1 MRKFTL
7 TFDKAQLRVF
17 NGILGRLEEG
27 EYTLVKE
34 PTLEIVDR
42 KECYVAEVQMDEISA
57 LTFRMGMRNLLMKM
71 ERTAEE
77 QAEIDRIREE
87 KTVRIRVNVTKE

>member
-34 PTLEIVDR
+34 PTLEIVSTQEDIQTDHQGNR
-42 KECYVAEVQMDEISA
+42 
-57 LTFRMGMRNLLMKM
+57 
-71 ERTAEE
+71 
-77 QAEIDRIREE
+77 
-87 KTVRIRVNVTKE
+87 